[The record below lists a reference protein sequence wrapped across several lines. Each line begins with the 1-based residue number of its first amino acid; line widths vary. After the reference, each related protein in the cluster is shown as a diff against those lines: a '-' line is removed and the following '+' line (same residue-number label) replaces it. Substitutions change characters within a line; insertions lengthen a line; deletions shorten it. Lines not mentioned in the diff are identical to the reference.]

1 MILID
6 SYLALYFLI
15 VWPVIVIVIADFMGG
30 K

>member
-6 SYLALYFLI
+6 SYLALYFLV
-15 VWPVIVIVIADFMGG
+15 VWPVIVLLIANFMGG